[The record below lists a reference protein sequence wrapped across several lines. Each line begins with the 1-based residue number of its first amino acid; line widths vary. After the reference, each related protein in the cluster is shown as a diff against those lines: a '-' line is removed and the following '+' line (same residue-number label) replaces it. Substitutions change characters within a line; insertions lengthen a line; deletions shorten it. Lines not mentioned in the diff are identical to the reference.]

1 LEVKIIFLNRLNRFW
16 HERIGELIK
25 EFGYVD
31 FVTEPER
38 AHSEIETA
46 NAIVSGDI
54 SVELIQKARRLRM
67 IFVPFAGV
75 DALPLGYIREHGIA
89 VSNAHGNAPYVAE
102 RCVAMALAFYG
113 KIIDYHNDLKES
125 RWHGFA
131 AKRGVRDTW
140 DSLQGR
146 SCAVI
151 GTGEIGKHVARF
163 LRAFGCKV
171 VGFKRRPVEERPE
184 FFDEITLNLGE
195 ALENSELIFI
205 CLPLTRETKGL
216 FSAEILGK
224 LQGRFLINVGR
235 GQVVDEEALYRSL
248 KDGILRGAGIDV
260 WYAYP
265 QDSKG
270 RGDPSRYPIHQ
281 LPNVVLSPHI
291 AGFTP
296 QSARMNIEQTIENI
310 RCYLR
315 TGKPRFVVDTELM
328 Y

>member
-1 LEVKIIFLNRLNRFW
+1 MKIIFLHRLNRFW
-16 HERIGELIK
+16 QEKIGELRN
-25 EFGYVD
+25 EFGYID
-31 FVTEPER
+31 FVTEPDR
-38 AHSEIETA
+38 IDNEIETA
-46 NAIVSGDI
+46 DAVVSGDI
-54 SVELIQKARRLRM
+54 SVEFIQKAQRLRM

-75 DALPLGYIREHGIA
+75 DELPLGYIREHGIG
-89 VSNAHGNAPYVAE
+89 VSNAHGNAPHVAE
-102 RCVAMALAFYG
+102 RCIAMALAFYG
-113 KIIDYHNDLKES
+113 RIIDYHNDLRDS

-140 DSLQGR
+140 DSIQGK

-151 GTGEIGKHVARF
+151 GTGQIGKHVARF
-163 LRAFGCKV
+163 LKAFACTV
-171 VGFKRRPVEERPE
+171 VGFKRSPAKERPE
-184 FFDEITLNLGE
+184 FFDEITLNLEE
-195 ALENSELIFI
+195 ALEKGELIFI

-224 LQGRFLINVGR
+224 LEGRFLINVGR
-235 GQVVDEEALYRSL
+235 AQVVDEEGLYRSL

-265 QDSKG
+265 QDSKD
-270 RGDPSRYPIHQ
+270 RGNPSRYPIHE
-281 LPNVVLSPHI
+281 LPNVVLSPHV

-310 RCYLR
+310 RCYLK